1 MVTVSETIIGEED
14 GEEDI
19 EGEAGR
25 GGKVREDECT
35 PQKSIPSSTQRGS
48 DEVKKVSEGGI
59 IPSGSEMDRRGVAT
73 LKEISGLI
81 GLIGFT
87 IEIYGTSRWGEV
99 SQDVVPEVS
108 SSKQE

>member
-1 MVTVSETIIGEED
+1 MGEED
-14 GEEDI
+14 GEEEEDGDI

-25 GGKVREDECT
+25 GGRANDDECA
-35 PQKSIPSSTQRGS
+35 PQKSISSSIQRGS
-48 DEVKKVSEGGI
+48 DEVKRALEEGI
-59 IPSGSEMDRRGVAT
+59 TPSGSEIDRRGGVN
-73 LKEISGLI
+73 LKEISGLIGLI

-87 IEIYGTSRWGEV
+87 IEIYCTSCWGEV